1 MGEREEDQGFVGRR
15 RVVALLSWLDY
26 VDRVTEAANPTV
38 AVALSQMVSQQL
50 LKSRLEPALLQT

>member
-1 MGEREEDQGFVGRR
+1 MGEREEDQGFAGRR

-38 AVALSQMVSQQL
+38 ATALSCHVSQYL
-50 LKSRLEPALLQT
+50 LLSRLGPALLQT